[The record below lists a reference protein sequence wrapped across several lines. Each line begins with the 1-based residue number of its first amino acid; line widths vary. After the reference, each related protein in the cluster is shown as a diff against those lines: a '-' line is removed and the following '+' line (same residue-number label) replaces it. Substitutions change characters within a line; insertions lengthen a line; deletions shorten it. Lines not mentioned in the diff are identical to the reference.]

1 MPRLD
6 LIDMK
11 INRVLLPMIA
21 DLGRNQKVVHRIG
34 GATIS
39 NLGEEI
45 KFQRSRLENLEWART
60 ATDEAIK
67 EKITDITLTLSAD
80 EKACKYGSVRGLTL
94 ETIEK
99 IAIIED
105 LEISIGIHPGV
116 S

>member
-21 DLGRNQKVVHRIG
+21 DLGRNQKVSHRIG

-45 KFQRSRLENLEWART
+45 AFQRKRLNNLEWARS
-60 ATDEAIK
+60 ATDDVIK
-67 EKITDITLTLSAD
+67 EKIADITLTLSAD
-80 EKACKYGSVRGLTL
+80 EKACKYGSVRGLSL
-94 ETIEK
+94 DVIEK
-99 IAIIED
+99 IAQIED
-105 LEISIGIHPGV
+105 LEIALGTHPGV
-116 S
+116 G